1 MLMVFSYSTA
11 MPWVGVQGTPDQL
24 VHGGPGSLGQMGAA
38 GAASLE
44 TWGERK
50 P

>member
-11 MPWVGVQGTPDQL
+11 TPWVGVQGTPDQL
-24 VHGGPGSLGQMGAA
+24 VHGGPGRLGQMG
-38 GAASLE
+38 GAEVASLG